1 MKIYFIGERL
11 TMCIVE
17 SPRVSIGRQKVFC
30 LGLPHSGK
38 KWKKAGRWQ
47 EVEEEKKS
55 PNVLSQNC
63 HPATQLSSLSATTPA
78 ELCTIIIALEL
89 LGRKHCILRLWFR
102 NGQYWRIQHT
112 GYINQTCRKVQ
123 RMVDG
128 FFHEVGS
135 CPSIDDLF
143 GGFPLA
149 REKPFVIT
157 EHFLYSNPGLVLPS
171 PSFCGLSL
179 I

>member
-30 LGLPHSGK
+30 LGWSRTLERSGK
-38 KWKKAGRWQ
+38 KQGDDKKWTKKKKSECFVPKLPPSHPAFFLVSNDTSRIVHDNHCIGTFGKKALYPEIKVSKR
-47 EVEEEKKS
+47 
-55 PNVLSQNC
+55 
-63 HPATQLSSLSATTPA
+63 A
-78 ELCTIIIALEL
+78 
-89 LGRKHCILRLWFR
+89 ILVHLTH
-102 NGQYWRIQHT
+102 RI
-112 GYINQTCRKVQ
+112 YQTCRKVQ
-123 RMVDG
+123 RMADG

>member
-1 MKIYFIGERL
+1 MGKSRAM
-11 TMCIVE
+11 TR
-17 SPRVSIGRQKVFC
+17 SGR
-30 LGLPHSGK
+30 
-38 KWKKAGRWQ
+38 R
-47 EVEEEKKS
+47 KKS

-63 HPATQLSSLSATTPA
+63 HPATQLSSLSASTPA

-89 LGRKHCILRLWFR
+89 LGRKHCILRLRFR

>member
-1 MKIYFIGERL
+1 MYCG
-11 TMCIVE
+11 E
-17 SPRVSIGRQKVFC
+17 SPCVNRAAKGLLFGAAALWKEVEKSRTMTRSGGRKKKSECFVPKLPPSHPAFFLVSIDTSRIVHDNHCIGTF
-30 LGLPHSGK
+30 GK
-38 KWKKAGRWQ
+38 K
-47 EVEEEKKS
+47 
-55 PNVLSQNC
+55 
-63 HPATQLSSLSATTPA
+63 
-78 ELCTIIIALEL
+78 ALYPEIKVSK
-89 LGRKHCILRLWFR
+89 RAILVHLTH
-102 NGQYWRIQHT
+102 RI
-112 GYINQTCRKVQ
+112 YQTCRKVQ
-123 RMVDG
+123 RMADG